1 MNVFKD
7 MVIILK
13 NDNYTFELRFIDIND
28 YDNEIVVYSHIRYPE
43 LKRGFVGELI
53 YHGRGFNITTDED
66 IKMDVDS
73 YKDVLLR
80 TVQCSSADVDG
91 TIEWKY
97 VFLKE

>member
-13 NDNYTFELRFIDIND
+13 NDNYTFELPFIDIND

-53 YHGRGFNITTDED
+53 YHGRGFNITTNED

-80 TVQCSSADVDG
+80 TVQCYSADVDG
-91 TIEWKY
+91 PIEWKY

>member
-1 MNVFKD
+1 MNVFNG
-7 MVIILK
+7 MTIILK
-13 NDNYTFELRFIDIND
+13 NDNVTLELPFIDIND

-53 YHGRGFNITTDED
+53 YHSGGFNITTNED
-66 IKMDVDS
+66 IKIDVDS

-80 TVQCSSADVDG
+80 TVQCSSADIDG
-91 TIEWKY
+91 PIEWKY